1 MTLPDFWTLL
11 SASSIDLLGWTLLH
25 FVWQGALVAV
35 LLAGTLRLLDDHPPR
50 VRYVVSC
57 AALLTLL
64 VLPVATGTLLSEHV
78 LVEERGAPIA
88 SVLPATV
95 DAPSVE
101 SAPVPTTIEG
111 ARSASWY
118 ETAAAGLQP
127 ALPWIVVVWGF
138 GVVVYAIRLAG
149 GAWRVRRLRRTST
162 PAPSKWQDRLRRL
175 ADEMGVSGPV
185 ALRQSVR
192 IDSPMVVGWGRPAV
206 LVPAGILTGFPPNQV
221 EALLRHE
228 LAHVRRH
235 DVLVGRL
242 QAVVE
247 VLLFF
252 HPATWWISKQ
262 VRRTREA
269 CCDALAVDTG
279 AKRTVYANAL
289 TTLAEQAV
297 GGTSPAWTPA
307 ASDGSLLGRIQ
318 RVLAPSEAPSTHVQR
333 LSMGAAILL
342 LTGLP
347 LGLAACA
354 SQQSTADT
362 ESDRATAEQTVDVM
376 ETREREGTTS
386 AEASPTDSTTK
397 VRERRIVIRSD
408 STERT
413 LRLGEGGPFEI
424 DSLGDGT
431 VVFWRGGDRDTLDLP
446 KIPDPPEL
454 GDLDIDIDVDSL
466 DRAIRAGINV
476 DSIEREIHARI
487 DADSLEREV
496 RTRINADSLE
506 RVLRMRLNPDSLA
519 RVYTRRADSL
529 VTQHRAD
536 AYRLRRHMD
545 SLRRQMEREMP
556 EQLREQARHL
566 REQAERLEERARER
580 EGQPRPDEST
590 PPDPN
595 GR

>member
-35 LLAGTLRLLDDHPPR
+35 LLAGALRLLDDHPPQ

-57 AALLTLL
+57 AALLTLF
-64 VLPVATGTLLSEHV
+64 VLPVATGTVLSEHV

-95 DAPSVE
+95 GAPSVE

-127 ALPWIVVVWGF
+127 ALPWIVVVWGL
-138 GVVVYAIRLAG
+138 GVVAYAIRLAG

-162 PAPSKWQDRLRRL
+162 PAPSKWQDRMRRL

-192 IDSPMVVGWGRPAV
+192 IDSPMVVGWWRPAV
-206 LVPAGILTGFPPNQV
+206 LVPAGILTGFPPDQV

-297 GGTSPAWTPA
+297 VGTSPAWTPA

-333 LSMGAAILL
+333 LSVGAAILL
-342 LTGLP
+342 LVGMP

-354 SQQSTADT
+354 SQSSATEERPPGSSQSKATGSAAQDSIHRSVPRTIMRDDSTGRTMAIRADGSMHTEVKGNGIFVFHLGGETADT
-362 ESDRATAEQTVDVM
+362 IDLRRDWTPSD
-376 ETREREGTTS
+376 
-386 AEASPTDSTTK
+386 
-397 VRERRIVIRSD
+397 
-408 STERT
+408 
-413 LRLGEGGPFEI
+413 L
-424 DSLGDGT
+424 DSLREHIRRSFDGQILQM
-431 VVFWRGGDRDTLDLP
+431 RLDP
-446 KIPDPPEL
+446 
-454 GDLDIDIDVDSL
+454 
-466 DRAIRAGINV
+466 
-476 DSIEREIHARI
+476 
-487 DADSLEREV
+487 DSLERAIQP
-496 RTRINADSLE
+496 TLDSDSLE
-506 RVLRMRLNPDSLA
+506 GE
-519 RVYTRRADSL
+519 
-529 VTQHRAD
+529 
-536 AYRLRRHMD
+536 
-545 SLRRQMEREMP
+545 LRRQMEREMP

-566 REQAERLEERARER
+566 REQAERLEERAREM
-580 EGQPRPDEST
+580 EAQPRPNEPT